1 MGLSRHLCARKLIR
15 AEGQK
20 DGTIER
26 RNGRKEINR
35 FNSNTKVMENN
46 YHSFEDLLIW
56 QEGMKLCD
64 EIYTVLRKCKDYSL
78 RDQMQR
84 SAVSIPSNIAEGF
97 ELSTN
102 RAFIRHLYISKGSG
116 GELRTQLYIAIK
128 QDFIEQEKGKELV
141 DLTRKL
147 SAMISKFISARKN
160 KIRKSS
166 R

>member
-1 MGLSRHLCARKLIR
+1 MFETLG
-15 AEGQK
+15 G
-20 DGTIER
+20 
-26 RNGRKEINR
+26 
-35 FNSNTKVMENN
+35 MENN

-64 EIYTVLRKCKDYSL
+64 EIYTSLRKCKDYGL

-102 RAFIRHLYISKGSG
+102 RAFIRHLYISKGSS

-128 QDFIEQEKGKELV
+128 QGYIDQEKGSELV
-141 DLTRKL
+141 DLTKKL
-147 SAMISKFISARKN
+147 AAMISKFISARKD
-160 KIRKSS
+160 KVR
-166 R
+166 RPAR